1 MWWAI
6 ADFLVGPVGRWLA
19 ILSAF
24 VLTGAVGFLKGIE
37 YQESKHARVEVQTL
51 TKRVEVVKKVAVGQE
66 KISAAFEK
74 GRVEREA
81 EFRKLESEYTQNIRS
96 LLDALPSACTWND
109 DIVGLLNR
117 ARQAGRPAPNPGKS
131 ADPMPAPR
139 SAYRWETGVGGE
151 ADVAGREGVPRLSR
165 QTQAVD

>member
-19 ILSAF
+19 LLSAF
-24 VLTGAVGFLKGIE
+24 ALAGVAGFVKGME
-37 YQESKHARVEVQTL
+37 YEQDKAARVEVQTL

-74 GRVEREA
+74 GRAEREA
-81 EFRKLESEYTQNIRS
+81 EFKKLEFEYTQNIRS
-96 LLDALPSACTWND
+96 LLDALPAACTWND

-117 ARQAGRPAPNPGKS
+117 AREAGRSPANPGKS
-131 ADPMPAPR
+131 ANPMPATRPP
-139 SAYRWETGVGGE
+139 YRREAGVGGE
-151 ADVAGREGVPRLSR
+151 ADVAGREGLSGVPG
-165 QTQAVD
+165 QAQASN